1 MDIDYKVACSAAK
14 ALLKLYSSNISV
26 DSIQV
31 QETKREFEGDITV
44 VVFPFLK
51 MSKTSPEITATALGE
66 LIAKDLEEVTGFNVV
81 KGFLNLE
88 IANSYWIRE

>member
-1 MDIDYKVACSAAK
+1 MDIDYKVAASAAK

-51 MSKTSPEITATALGE
+51 K
-66 LIAKDLEEVTGFNVV
+66 
-81 KGFLNLE
+81 
-88 IANSYWIRE
+88 